1 MLVYLTFFQKWR
13 EHVTEQKN
21 AVFHEEMLKKEN
33 LLVNYISGA
42 EDYKKCIQVLDM
54 KGMELYSDISC
65 QRVFC
70 RYTFGR

>member
-1 MLVYLTFFQKWR
+1 M
-13 EHVTEQKN
+13 
-21 AVFHEEMLKKEN
+21 FHEEMLKKEN